1 MIALADCNNFY
12 VSCERVFRPDLEGK
26 PVVVFSNNDGCVISR
41 SNEAKLLGIEMGEPA
56 YKREQFFKE
65 NNVTCFSSNYPLYG
79 DMSQRVMDIMRHE
92 VPEVEVYS
100 IDEAFL
106 NLEDVTDLYG
116 FAKSLR
122 DKLLRSTGIPVSIGV
137 GSTKTLAKIANKE
150 AKHEGVFIIENDFVQ
165 NAILK
170 STPIQKV
177 WGIGRQ
183 YQKLLLKHQID
194 NAYLFAQMDSAW
206 VKKNM
211 SVNGLRTQ
219 KELLGTPCISI
230 EKVSSS
236 KKVIATTRSF
246 GKKLS
251 TIEPIKEAVALY
263 AVRCAEK
270 LRKQGSAANFLTV
283 FIHTNRFNQY
293 EKFYYNSQ
301 TVVLPIA
308 SNSNTLLVKAAH
320 KALGAIFLPDLKYQK
335 AGVIVSGIVP
345 DNQLQGNLFCEG
357 DRVRQNKLSE
367 VSDKINQRYGRDT
380 LRLAAQGNGKEW
392 KHKQEKLSKN
402 YTTKLSDII
411 QVKSK

>member
-41 SNEAKLLGIEMGEPA
+41 SNEAKQLGIEMGEPA
-56 YKREQFFKE
+56 YKREQFFRE

-79 DMSQRVMDIMRHE
+79 DMSQRVMDIMRQE
-92 VPEVEVYS
+92 IPEVEVYS

-106 NLEDVTDLYG
+106 NLDDVTDFYG
-116 FAKSLR
+116 LAKSLR
-122 DKLLRSTGIPVSIGV
+122 EKLLRSTGIPVSIGV
-137 GSTKTLAKIANKE
+137 GATKTLAKVANKE
-150 AKHEGVFIIENDFVQ
+150 AKNEGVFIIENDFVK
-165 NAILK
+165 NAILRN
-170 STPIQKV
+170 TPIQKV

-183 YQKLLLKHQID
+183 NQKLLLKHQIV
-194 NAYLFAQMDSAW
+194 NAYLFAQMDSTW

-320 KALGAIFLPDLKYQK
+320 RALDAIFLPDLKYQK

-345 DNQLQGNLFCEG
+345 DNQLQGNLFCED

-380 LRLAAQGNGKEW
+380 LRLAAQGDGKEW

>member
-65 NNVTCFSSNYPLYG
+65 NNVTCFSSNYALYG
-79 DMSQRVMDIMRHE
+79 DMSQRVMDIMRLE
-92 VPEVEVYS
+92 VSEIEVYS

-116 FAKSLR
+116 FAKSVR
-122 DKLLRSTGIPVSIGV
+122 EKLLRSTGIPVSIGV

-150 AKHEGVFIIENDFVQ
+150 AKHEGVFIIENEFVQ

-251 TIEPIKEAVALY
+251 TIEPIKEAVAFY

-301 TVVLPIA
+301 TAVLPIA